1 MIDFIKNY
9 FKCTW
14 PERLIWTVMLL
25 IAGLVLFGSYN
36 CVSQIYDALHVEY
49 TCTEHTVMYEGNPL
63 TIASVTAPD
72 RVERYLKNC
81 EDAMTQFNWYNTPWH
96 ICGVSG
102 ILSGV
107 AFSTLIAVLLIVI
120 FSLIM
125 SYVNIIQD
133 AIDNRFLA
141 RSYRCTNSMFRRCWL
156 NLVGDVQFL
165 VLGHS
170 KVTEKDIGIDRVWM
184 R

>member
-9 FKCTW
+9 FKCTG
-14 PERLIWTVMLL
+14 PERVIWTVMLL

-36 CVSQIYDALHVEY
+36 CVSQIYDALQVEY
-49 TCTEHTVMYEGNPL
+49 TCTEHTVMFEGSPL

-96 ICGVSG
+96 LGGVSG
-102 ILSGV
+102 ILPVV

-120 FSLIM
+120 CSIIM
-125 SYVNIIQD
+125 SYVNIIHV
-133 AIDNRFLA
+133 AIDDRFLEC
-141 RSYRCTNSMFRRCWL
+141 SCRCQNSMFRRCWL
-156 NLVGDVQFL
+156 NFVGDVQFL
-165 VLGHS
+165 VMGHS

>member
-9 FKCTW
+9 FKCTG
-14 PERLIWTVMLL
+14 PERVIWTVMLL

-49 TCTEHTVMYEGNPL
+49 TCTEHTVMFEGSPL
-63 TIASVTAPD
+63 TLASVTAPD

-81 EDAMTQFNWYNTPWH
+81 EEAMTQFNWYNTPWH
-96 ICGVSG
+96 IGGVSG

-107 AFSTLIAVLLIVI
+107 AFGLLVAVLLIAI
-120 FSLIM
+120 FSTLIT
-125 SYVNIIQD
+125 YCTIIQD
-133 AIDNRFLA
+133 TVENRLLA
-141 RSYRCTNSMFRRCWL
+141 RSYGCTNSMWKRLWL
-156 NLVGDVQFL
+156 NFAGDVQFL

-170 KVTEKDIGIDRVWM
+170 KVTEKDIGINRVWT